1 LSEGFDV
8 DLSGGPKTKWSQ
20 KGRRLW
26 MNTVI
31 GQYYWDMPR
40 NWSLKKTHRDL
51 LKLAEWVLLDPW
63 FSDIIEGYE
72 WTRKPGVR
80 PGLSFSGGIE
90 STAAM
95 LIMPKNTAIAYHE
108 RDFESMIKHDNAM
121 RFIRKLRWWH
131 FKKIYIIQSDHE
143 KIRNYF
149 EKPNGFSTDLA
160 CAVHLILLADFLDLD
175 SIAVGMPIDNSWLS
189 GGRTYRNFPEC
200 GWYKKW
206 IPPFKA
212 AGLEIN
218 LAVNM
223 ISQAGCL
230 EVVRKKGLA
239 NWAQSCLRAES
250 GKTCGRCWKC
260 FFKNSLLGHPIDLT
274 SNEIQKF
281 SSTDPLKTAAMVLY
295 ATKKTGM
302 FSELEQLQRFR
313 DVELDWFNQIY
324 PPGFKLLPEKY
335 RDEIE
340 SNINGFLI
348 KMDKPYP
355 LEWTNLETSP
365 YSSGAPVE

>member
-1 LSEGFDV
+1 LSEGSDV

-72 WTRKPGVR
+72 WTRKPGLK
-80 PGLSFSGGIE
+80 PGISFSGGIE

-95 LIMPKNTAIAYHE
+95 LVMPRNSILAYHE
-108 RDFESMIKHDNAM
+108 RDFESMLKHDNAT
-121 RFIRKLRWWH
+121 RFIKRLRWRYFRKVH
-131 FKKIYIIQSDHE
+131 VIKSNHE
-143 KIRNYF
+143 KIRTNWG
-149 EKPNGFSTDLA
+149 KMNGFSTDLA
-160 CAVHLILLADFLDLD
+160 CGVHLILLADYFKLD
-175 SIAVGMPIDNSWLS
+175 SLAVGMPIDNSWLS
-189 GGRTYRNFPEC
+189 QGRVFRDFPNC
-200 GWYKKW
+200 PWYEKW

-239 NWAQSCLRAES
+239 NWAQSCLRAPAGE
-250 GKTCGRCWKC
+250 TCGRCWKC
-260 FFKNSLLGHPIDLT
+260 FFKNSLLGHKIDTT
-274 SNEIQKF
+274 SIEIQKF
-281 SSTDPLKTAAMVLY
+281 LDTEPLKTAAMVLY

-302 FSELEQLQRFR
+302 FDNLEQLERFGEV
-313 DVELDWFNQIY
+313 DLSWFGGIY
-324 PPGFKLLPEKY
+324 DPGFALVPKKY
-335 RDEIE
+335 RAELKKNLYSLLTRMME
-340 SNINGFLI
+340 
-348 KMDKPYP
+348 PYA
-355 LEWTNLETSP
+355 LECLDL
-365 YSSGAPVE
+365 